1 MRNIILFIR
10 RFFSLVVFL
19 VLQGICIAIL
29 VNYNKTYEAIFART
43 ATEVTGSADKQYNNV
58 EYFFHL
64 KETNRMLVEENARLR
79 NSLAS
84 NFQGPEN
91 NKIQHLDTT
100 YRDTLNRVRQFSWLP
115 AKVVSNGVSAE
126 NNYITL
132 NRGENQGV
140 AKNMAVVG
148 PEGIVGTVI
157 LTSANYSR
165 VMSLLNRSSKVSAML
180 KRGAYAGIVEWDGA
194 DPRYLVLRNIPKSAQ
209 VKKGDT
215 VLTSNLSGNF
225 PPGLMVGTITNVDS
239 EQASNFYTMKVKTA
253 TDFFTLQFAYLVEN
267 ETWKEQ
273 KALEAQTPKIQ

>member
-10 RFFSLVVFL
+10 RFFSLVVFF
-19 VLQGICIAIL
+19 VLQGICLAIL
-29 VNYNKTYEAIFART
+29 VNYNKTYEAVFANT
-43 ATEVTGSADKQYNNV
+43 ANEFSGRADKQYNNI

-64 KETNRMLVEENARLR
+64 KETNRQLAEENARLR

-84 NFQGPEN
+84 NFQGPQN
-91 NKIQHLDTT
+91 NKVQYLDTI
-100 YRDTLNRVRQFSWLP
+100 YRDTLGRVRQFSWLP
-115 AKVVSNGVSAE
+115 AKVVSNSVSGE
-126 NNYITL
+126 SNYITL
-132 NRGENQGV
+132 NRGSSQGV
-140 AKNMAVVG
+140 NKDMAVVG
-148 PEGIVGTVI
+148 PEGIVGKVI
-157 LTSANYSR
+157 LVSSNYSR

-180 KRGAYAGIVEWDGA
+180 KKGANSGIVEWDGA
-194 DPRYLVLRNIPKSAQ
+194 DPRFLILRGIPKSAQ

-253 TDFFTLQFAYLVEN
+253 TNFFNLQFAYLVEN

-273 KALEAQTPKIQ
+273 QVLEAQTPKIQ